1 MTVLWD
7 QLNFTTITSANITAF
22 THADD
27 FVLQNASTLTSLSA
41 MLTDDVSNNNGV
53 LDSFSGTLSWG
64 IYSNNAGSPGTL
76 LFSGEGT
83 PALTDTG
90 QQDFY
95 NNDIVR
101 ADLTLTTAVVLDA
114 GTYWLALHEGAW
126 GSPSDASVVWW
137 QQAPSFGS
145 VVQYSDPSPTT
156 WTPNA
161 IVSDTSFS
169 LTGRLTYV
177 VTTLADVVDAN
188 DGLLSLRE
196 AIAAANADAGSDGIT
211 FAAGLSGG
219 TIRLALGTLLI
230 SDELTI
236 DGDINNDGAPDITIT
251 GDVNGDDTLVTGSTS
266 ISNIVASATAG
277 TISDNVRALS
287 STSDLTINGLV
298 ITGGNAGGGQGGGIF
313 SDANLDLSH
322 SVVAGNTAFH
332 YGGVRVG
339 GVATIA
345 DSTISGN
352 VAAQF
357 GGGIGGLTELNLT
370 NVTVSGNSA
379 GTFYGGAGTNGD
391 LNVLNSTITGN
402 IAGTAVGGIVAPGG
416 TVTLTNSI
424 VLGNPAIGNINSSE
438 VASTNPIV
446 YTGLNIVGVGSDT
459 NASDGVINASSL
471 DAVFASVAL
480 NPFTGVLSG
489 VLADNGGGIPT
500 VALAPSATNPA
511 LDASNTSA
519 PATDA
524 RGVSAFD
531 IEGIGATGSV
541 PGIRDLGAYELVAQ
555 PPVITD
561 LPAPLQIDENTTGVL
576 ATLAAT
582 DADSSSLTWSLAPAG
597 AGNSNGAFAITAS
610 GQLSLVTAQDFET
623 SPSVNVEVVVSD
635 GLFNTTRTFAVTI
648 GDVNE
653 SPTQIVATG
662 TGAGGAVELV
672 ETAAN
677 GTLVADLS
685 TIDPDGNPDPTTPT
699 TFELVDALG
708 NVIGPTE
715 TPFRINGSQLV
726 VDIDETIG
734 TAGYPLDY
742 AVSSSIVAHVRA
754 TNGAFSIIQDVTV
767 AVQRTTGID
776 GGGNQFQVSYD
787 TTDQFDWMTTTYYT
801 SNGGA
806 GRLWDVQQ
814 VNDDGSSQRTVYF
827 DPADPY
833 AQQTSYR
840 NAAGELTDVQTLYGD
855 GHGDRTL
862 YDPSDNFDWSS
873 YAQYLRAASPG
884 GPLEVY
890 DEIGNW
896 DADYAGNPGGHWR
909 NIYDVGDQS
918 AEYDRIYI
926 SYDANWVMQS
936 QTIYYDD
943 GLVQEVRY

>member
-1 MTVLWD
+1 M
-7 QLNFTTITSANITAF
+7 
-22 THADD
+22 
-27 FVLQNASTLTSLSA
+27 
-41 MLTDDVSNNNGV
+41 
-53 LDSFSGTLSWG
+53 
-64 IYSNNAGSPGTL
+64 
-76 LFSGEGT
+76 
-83 PALTDTG
+83 
-90 QQDFY
+90 
-95 NNDIVR
+95 
-101 ADLTLTTAVVLDA
+101 
-114 GTYWLALHEGAW
+114 
-126 GSPSDASVVWW
+126 WW
-137 QQAPSFGS
+137 QQASSSGS

-156 WTPNA
+156 WTPN
-161 IVSDTSFS
+161 VVLRDTSFS
-169 LTGRLTYV
+169 LTGRLSYV

-219 TIRLALGTLLI
+219 TIRLANGTLQI

-251 GDVNGDDTLVTGSTS
+251 GDVNGDDTLVAGSTS
-266 ISNIVASATAG
+266 ITDIVASATAG
-277 TISDNVRALS
+277 TISDNVRVIR
-287 STSDLTINGLV
+287 STADLTIDGLV
-298 ITGGNAGGGQGGGIF
+298 ITGGNAPTQGGGGILVTA
-313 SDANLDLSH
+313 DLDLSH
-322 SVVAGNTAFH
+322 SIVAGNAASDA
-332 YGGVRVG
+332 GGVRTTGSAAV
-339 GVATIA
+339 TS
-345 DSTISGN
+345 STISGN
-352 VAAQF
+352 TANGFA
-357 GGGIGGLTELNLT
+357 GGIYAVTALNLT
-370 NVTVSGNSA
+370 NVTLSGNAAGFQTGGALSA
-379 GTFYGGAGTNGD
+379 GD
-391 LNVLNSTITGN
+391 VSVINSTITGN
-402 IAGTAVGGIVAPGG
+402 SAASNNGGIG
-416 TVTLTNSI
+416 TTEILRLTNSI
-424 VLGNPAIGNINSSE
+424 VLGNAASSNLD
-438 VASTNPIV
+438 VAANGGIV

-459 NASDGVINASSL
+459 NVSDGRINASSL
-471 DAVFASVAL
+471 DAVFASVAV
-480 NPFTGVLSG
+480 NPFTGVRSG

-511 LDASNTSA
+511 LDASNASA

-531 IEGIGATGSV
+531 IQGIGATGSV

-561 LPAPLQIDENTTGVL
+561 LPVPMQIDENTTGVL
-576 ATLAAT
+576 ATFAAT

-623 SPSVNVEVVVSD
+623 SPTVNVEVVVSD

-653 SPTQIVATG
+653 APTQIVATG
-662 TGAGGAVELV
+662 TGAGGAVEVV
-672 ETAAN
+672 ETASN
-677 GTLVADLS
+677 GTVVADLS

-715 TPFRINGSQLV
+715 TPFSINGSELV

-754 TNGAFSIIQDVTV
+754 TNGAFSIIQEVTV

-814 VNDDGSSQRTVYF
+814 VNDDGTSQRTVYF

-896 DADYAGNPGGHWR
+896 DADYTGNPGGHWR

-943 GLVQEVRY
+943 GVVQEVRY